1 MTKRVVVTG
10 LGTVNPL
17 GLDVPTTWQ
26 SAINGVSSVGPLTR
40 FDSSDFHVHIACE
53 IKDFDPL
60 QHMSAKEARRR
71 DLFGQYAIVAVNEAM
86 KQSGLEIGDENGG
99 RVAAIISTAVG
110 GFITIERAF
119 KVLIESGPRRL
130 SPFVIPMFMANAAA
144 GLVAIELGI
153 KGPCF
158 SIASAC
164 ASGADAI
171 GQAWMLLRAGIVDA
185 AVAGGSE
192 ATIIE
197 MAVGAFDR
205 MGAMSRRN
213 DQPDRTPSPFDINRD
228 GLVMGEGS
236 GIMILET
243 LDHAQARGAEVLAE
257 LIGYGSTTDAHH
269 VTAPAE
275 EGQGGAAAMTNAMNI
290 ANLDPHHVDYI
301 NAHGTGTRLNDV
313 AETKAIKTALGDHA
327 YDVRI
332 SSTKSM
338 TGHLMGATAALE
350 ALFCVQ
356 AIREN
361 VIPPTINLHDPDPEC
376 DLDYVPNQ
384 AREGPVRVAMTNAL
398 GFGGHNAV
406 LAFREFSG

>member
-1 MTKRVVVTG
+1 MQRVVVTG
-10 LGTVNPL
+10 MGTVNPI
-17 GLDVPTTWQ
+17 GLDVASTWQ
-26 SAINGVSSVGPLTR
+26 NAISGTSGVGPITR
-40 FDSSDFHVHIACE
+40 FDSSEMLVHIACE
-53 IKDFDPL
+53 IKDFDAE
-60 QHMSAKEARRR
+60 QHMRARDARRR
-71 DLFGQYAIVAVNEAM
+71 DLYEQYAFVAVQEAM
-86 KQSGLEIGDENGG
+86 QQSGLTIDEENAG
-99 RVAAIISTAVG
+99 RTAVIISTAVG
-110 GFITIERAF
+110 GFVTLQEAF
-119 KVLIESGPRRL
+119 RVLFDSGARRL
-130 SPFVIPMFMANAAA
+130 SPFVIPMFMPNGAA
-144 GLVAIELGI
+144 GLVAIELGV

-158 SIASAC
+158 SVASAC

-171 GQAWMLLRAGIVDA
+171 GQAWLMLRSGFMDA
-185 AVAGGSE
+185 AIAGGSE
-192 ATIIE
+192 ATICE
-197 MAVGAFDR
+197 MGVGAFDR
-205 MGAMSRRN
+205 LGAMSRRN

-243 LDHAQARGAEVLAE
+243 LDHAERRGADVLAE
-257 LIGYGSTTDAHH
+257 LIGYGSTADAYH

-275 EGQGGAAAMTNAMNI
+275 DGQGGAAAMQGAMRI
-290 ANLDPHHVDYI
+290 ANLDPQDVDYI

-313 AETKAIKTALGDHA
+313 AETRAIKTALGKHA
-327 YDVRI
+327 QDVLI

-356 AIREN
+356 AIREKI
-361 VIPPTINLHDPDPEC
+361 VPPTINLRDPDPEC

-384 AREGPVRVAMTNAL
+384 ARELPVRVAMTNAF

>member
-26 SAINGVSSVGPLTR
+26 SAINGVSAVGPITR
-40 FDSSDFHVHIACE
+40 FDSSDFRVHIACE
-53 IKDFDPL
+53 IKDFDPM

-71 DLFGQYAIVAVNEAM
+71 DLFEQYALVAVHEAM
-86 KQSGLEIGDENGG
+86 QHSGLEIGDENGG

-110 GFITIERAF
+110 GFITLERAF
-119 KVLIESGPRRL
+119 KVLFDSGPRRL
-130 SPFVIPMFMANAAA
+130 SPFVIPMFMANGAA
-144 GLVAIELGI
+144 GLVAIEFGI

-158 SIASAC
+158 SVTSAC

-171 GQAWMLLRAGIVDA
+171 GQAWLLLRAGIVDV

-192 ATIIE
+192 ATIIK
-197 MAVGAFDR
+197 MAFGAFDR
-205 MGAMSRRN
+205 MGAMSHRN

-243 LDHAQARGAEVLAE
+243 LDHAKARGAEVLAE
-257 LIGYGSTTDAHH
+257 LIGYGSTADAHH
-269 VTAPAE
+269 VTAPAVG
-275 EGQGGAAAMTNAMNI
+275 GQGGAAAMINAMNI
-290 ANLDPHHVDYI
+290 ANLDPRHVDYI

-313 AETKAIKTALGDHA
+313 AETMAIKTALGDHA
-327 YDVRI
+327 HDVMI

-350 ALFCVQ
+350 ALVCVQ

-361 VIPPTINLHDPDPEC
+361 VIPPTINLRNPDPEC

-384 AREGPVRVAMTNAL
+384 ARELPVRVAMTNAF